1 VGDGTNL
8 VIMLAGALLKEA
20 EELLRMGLK
29 PTEVAEGYELALE
42 KALEILETLSCYEVK
57 DISNKEEVKKVVKA
71 AVMSKQYGNEEF
83 LANLVRLLTGTYS
96 IQHKFT
102 KSPSPLSVINV
113 LFSHLKFCLSTA
125 IKNFGYICFLG

>member
-1 VGDGTNL
+1 
-8 VIMLAGALLKEA
+8 MLAGALLKEA

-83 LANLVRLLTGTYS
+83 LANLVGIFLTKYREHPNTGQCS
-96 IQHKFT
+96 GFRIQFYRA
-102 KSPSPLSVINV
+102 S
-113 LFSHLKFCLSTA
+113 
-125 IKNFGYICFLG
+125 